1 MINQPE
7 TIKIMLDYLQGPI
20 WLTDYETGEPLTG
33 IEIID
38 TDPLIK
44 ELNLKCS
51 ELYNSYFE
59 FDSHDQ
65 PCWFNH
71 EKEKADKEL
80 MLDLISK
87 LVSRLNEIN
96 DGSFIIE
103 DTETPRLMEL

>member
-1 MINQPE
+1 MNEFLHSPILTYEDDFITDDYPIISDD
-7 TIKIMLDYLQGPI
+7 TYLQE
-20 WLTDYETGEPLTG
+20 LSKR
-33 IEIID
+33 IE
-38 TDPLIK
+38 
-44 ELNLKCS
+44 ELFS
-51 ELYNSYFE
+51 SYYE

-96 DGSFIIE
+96 DGSFVIE

>member
-1 MINQPE
+1 MIKQPE

-20 WLTDYETGEPLTG
+20 WLTDSETGEPITG

-38 TDPLIK
+38 TDPILT

-51 ELYNSYFE
+51 ELYNGYFE

-71 EKEKADKEL
+71 EKEKADKDL

-96 DGSFIIE
+96 DGSFVIE